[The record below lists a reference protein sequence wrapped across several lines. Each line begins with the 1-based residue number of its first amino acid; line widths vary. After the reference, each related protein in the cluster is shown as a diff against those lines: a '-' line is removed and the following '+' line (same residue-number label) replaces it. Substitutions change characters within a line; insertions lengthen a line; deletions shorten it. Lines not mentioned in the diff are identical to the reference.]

1 MPASRRHPEIPT
13 ARTAEPPPIALV
25 QSTRRHA
32 GTAGEKK
39 ARC

>member
-13 ARTAEPPPIALV
+13 ARTAEPPPITLV
-25 QSTRRHA
+25 LSMRRHG